1 MKNILFHSVDFSLCY
16 SFLMLLEDKFRV
28 TTSTNLDKI
37 PKIADS
43 CKFEALIID
52 AEPNKK
58 VQNIILHIKKNNPD
72 LQIIMT
78 YVFSPKLNEY
88 ENNLRNVI
96 SAVFYKPYDLNEV
109 ANKLN
114 SIVESIPEQ

>member
-37 PKIADS
+37 SKIADS

-58 VQNIILHIKKNNPD
+58 VQNIILHIKKNSPA
-72 LQIIMT
+72 LPIIMT
-78 YVFSPKLNEY
+78 YVFNPKLKDS
-88 ENNLRNVI
+88 ENNLRNMI

-114 SIVESIPEQ
+114 SIVESIPEL

>member
-1 MKNILFHSVDFSLCY
+1 MMKNILFYSADFSLCY

-43 CKFEALIID
+43 CNFEALIID

-58 VQNIILHIKKNNPD
+58 VQSIILHIKKNNPE
-72 LQIIMT
+72 LPIIMT
-78 YVFSPKLNEY
+78 YVFNPKLKET
-88 ENNLRNVI
+88 ETNLRDAI

-109 ANKLN
+109 AFKLN
-114 SIVESIPEQ
+114 SIVDSIP